1 MSFLKDVLGLSKNGP
16 MEQTQNGI
24 MVSTGE
30 ESTASNVV
38 KHTSDD
44 GQFLQFQSY
53 FADIKPE
60 IIDNDHIHQ
69 DIYFCALVK
78 MGILQKRG
86 NSYLPPESI
95 YQQMKNSD
103 GLKQVSFYRKKSNS
117 SGTSFGFDYDS
128 IGDFNK
134 KHKVK
139 LIDLLQEVETALDE
153 AMDEAV
159 EIAEMIKERHRL
171 NPLKTGKISTHKKRN
186 AIFNESKKEILL
198 DKLSCVLTRGK

>member
-1 MSFLKDVLGLSKNGP
+1 MGFLKNVLGLSTEGP
-16 MEQTQNGI
+16 MEESATGTL
-24 MVSTGE
+24 VSVGE
-30 ESTASNVV
+30 ESTASNAVS
-38 KHTSDD
+38 HMSDD
-44 GQFLQFQSY
+44 GTFLQFQSY

-78 MGILQKRG
+78 IDILQKRG
-86 NSYLPPESI
+86 NSYLPPEEI
-95 YQQMKNSD
+95 YQQMKGSN
-103 GLKQVSFYRKKSNS
+103 GLKQLSFYRKKSNS
-117 SGTSFGFDYDS
+117 SGSSFGFDYDS

-134 KHKVK
+134 KHKIE

-153 AMDEAV
+153 AMTEAV

-171 NPLKTGKISTHKKRN
+171 NPLKTGKISTHKKRD
-186 AIFNESKKEILL
+186 ALFNESKKEILL